1 MAFPPGDELKK
12 RVRVAVSRTVRPAAW
27 FRRDAQS
34 DIPDPAR
41 GVARVVRH
49 CRREVRPRTRGPKPV
64 ALNPGNIMADGRR
77 PFVAIAEDNH
87 QSSIRRVARH
97 VTVAGQAIRQLF
109 GFRSTLSLI
118 I

>member
-1 MAFPPGDELKK
+1 
-12 RVRVAVSRTVRPAAW
+12 
-27 FRRDAQS
+27 
-34 DIPDPAR
+34 
-41 GVARVVRH
+41 
-49 CRREVRPRTRGPKPV
+49 
-64 ALNPGNIMADGRR
+64 MADGRR